1 MSSEGLPKA
10 KVVDLRRWKEERDR
24 RLRAAGNPPEDPRHA
39 EPGPAPPPDRI
50 SWPFRVLALVSGTG
64 FLAFGLLLS
73 SLVLLFEGEG
83 GGLPWYFLTVFLLMV
98 VPLGLSLAFF
108 GIDLAGRGLLGR
120 DWTEALWSRV
130 TERLDRRLRPL
141 PLFLAISVLV
151 LLPGLWIGGTSGW
164 GPALFWIVG
173 FLHIGLHELGHLLA
187 VRRVGYDPRLLVVG
201 PLTVRWEE
209 GRRFLGAT
217 HDWRWLFGGHVWFD
231 ARRSRPRTRARDL
244 AVLLAGPLAN
254 LLTLGAVLALDRFLS
269 PSRLF
274 DLYVRANLLCAAL
287 VLLANLLP
295 LPRTPEGY
303 ATDGRQILELLRGR
317 RIA

>member
-1 MSSEGLPKA
+1 MSSEGPPKA

-24 RLRAAGNPPEDPRHA
+24 RLRASGNPPEDPQQA
-39 EPGPAPPPDRI
+39 PGSPRI
-50 SWPFRVLALVSGTG
+50 AGTEPFRLHPLPFFFAVS
-64 FLAFGLLLS
+64 
-73 SLVLLFEGEG
+73 VLLF
-83 GGLPWYFLTVFLLMV
+83 
-98 VPLGLSLAFF
+98 
-108 GIDLAGRGLLGR
+108 
-120 DWTEALWSRV
+120 
-130 TERLDRRLRPL
+130 
-141 PLFLAISVLV
+141 
-151 LLPGLWIGGTSGW
+151 LPGIGIGGTSGW

-173 FLHIGLHELGHLLA
+173 YLHIGLHELGHFLA
-187 VRRVGYDPRLLVVG
+187 VCRVGYAPRLLVVG

-209 GRRFLGAT
+209 GRRILGAT
-217 HDWRWLFGGHVWFD
+217 REWRWLFGGHVWFD
-231 ARRSRPRTRARDL
+231 ALPSRPRTRARDL

-254 LLTLGAVLALDRFLS
+254 LLTLGAVLIVDRFLS

-274 DLYVRANLLCAAL
+274 GLYVRANLLCAAL